1 MNKSFF
7 TLRTKIIII
16 FVLIIVFPLIAATI
30 LVTKDLGRRA
40 QEEIDRHA
48 ETAFNIFNR
57 YLKTQ
62 VRYNEI
68 KLKNLSLNQN
78 LKNMLN
84 KGMTGETGTFL
95 KEFEGK
101 QSIFQVGVLYPDE
114 NGNIECRAY
123 SSKKVYEFPQLID
136 YNAMGKGEL
145 LSSYF
150 VSSENKSAEKHLF
163 VVSVIK
169 NVDTLTGKPF
179 FIRMIL
185 RFEKCFIDDFK
196 EFLNLNLTLYFKKI
210 SFLTTF
216 FNADGIRPLGVK
228 LTDAQKLVL
237 EKKEFT
243 GIWRNNLGQEYFSYY
258 RDLDS
263 EIDISVE
270 ISIQKSSI
278 KQTSNLIINY
288 LMLLLLFSLVLAAIA
303 GFALSRNIIIPI
315 KILSEAT
322 NEISQGDLDLTV
334 EMDRN
339 DEIGSLADDFNVMTG
354 RLRKS
359 YERLQRKIFE
369 ISTLFE
375 ISKNMSFVNDTDV
388 LVEIIIDR
396 AVSALNAQRGSLM
409 IMNEEIDKLEVKVV
423 RGFPGEVRSYTR
435 LSPGEGI
442 AGKVF
447 SSKQG
452 MLVNYGEDDPMF
464 LRSEIPEK
472 ESKILS
478 LICVPMKAKDKVI
491 GVINIINKN
500 SDNGEFN
507 PDDMNLLNAIASQ
520 AAMAIENAKLYEQ
533 SITDGMTKLFIHR
546 YFQIRL
552 EEELNRAGRYGSKL
566 SLIMFDVDH
575 FKSFNDTYGHQ
586 IGDIVLKEVAKTIK
600 DTVRRDVDIAARYGG
615 EEFAVIL
622 PETTSEEAMILA
634 ERLRTCISDKKIP
647 GPEGEI
653 LSVNVSLGVSE
664 FPVHASNR
672 MALIKCADL
681 ALYYAKEHGRNKTIV
696 YEDSMS

>member
-1 MNKSFF
+1 MRKSFF
-7 TLRTKIIII
+7 TLRKKIIII
-16 FVLIIVFPLIAATI
+16 FTLIIVFPLIIATI
-30 LVTKDLGRRA
+30 LVTKDLRHRA
-40 QEEIDRHA
+40 QLEIDRHA
-48 ETAFNIFNR
+48 ETAFNIFHR

-68 KLKNLSLNQN
+68 RLKNLSLDHN

-84 KGMTGETGTFL
+84 NNMTDETGTFL
-95 KEFEGK
+95 KNFEGK
-101 QSIFQVGVLYPDE
+101 HGVFQVGVLYPDE
-114 NGNIECRAY
+114 NGKIECKAY
-123 SSKKVYEFPQLID
+123 SSKNICDLPSVID
-136 YNAMGKGEL
+136 YNTMGKGEI

-150 VSSENKSAEKHLF
+150 VCSEDKSNEKYMF
-163 VVSVIK
+163 VISVIK
-169 NVDTLTGKPF
+169 NVDTLTGKSF

-185 RFEKCFIDDFK
+185 KFEKCFIDDFK
-196 EFLNLNLTLYFKKI
+196 EFLNLNLTLYTRKV

-216 FNADGIRPLGVK
+216 FNADGIRPLGVS
-228 LTDAQKLVL
+228 LSESQNAVL
-237 EKKEFT
+237 NNPKFT
-243 GIWRNNLGQEYFSYY
+243 GIWKNNLGQEYFSYY
-258 RDLDS
+258 RYLES
-263 EIDISVE
+263 KKEIAIE
-270 ISIQKSSI
+270 ISIQKTSI
-278 KQTSNLIINY
+278 KQTSNMIINY
-288 LMLLLLFSLVLAAIA
+288 LILLLIISLILAAIA
-303 GFALSRNIIIPI
+303 GFALSKNIIVPI

-334 EMDRN
+334 KMDRN
-339 DEIGSLADDFNVMTG
+339 DEIGSLADDFNVMTS

-423 RGFPGEVRSYTR
+423 RGIPGEVRSYTR

-472 ESKILS
+472 EMKILS
-478 LICVPMKAKDKVI
+478 LICVPMKAKDNVI

-507 PDDMNLLNAIASQ
+507 ADDMNLLNAIASQ

-546 YFQIRL
+546 YFQLRL
-552 EEELNRAGRYGSKL
+552 EEELNRAGRYGAKL

-575 FKSFNDTYGHQ
+575 FKNFNDTYGHQ
-586 IGDIVLKEVAKTIK
+586 TGDIVLKEVSKTIK

-622 PETTSEEAMILA
+622 PETNSEEAVILA
-634 ERLRTCISDKKIP
+634 ERLRISIADKKIP
-647 GPEGEI
+647 GPDGKE

-664 FPVHASNR
+664 FPLHASNR
-672 MALIKCADL
+672 MALIKCADV
-681 ALYYAKEHGRNKTIV
+681 ALYYAKEHGRNKTVV
-696 YEDSMS
+696 YEKSMS